1 MKLLILASR
10 FPYPL
15 EKGDKLRL
23 FHQITYLSR
32 QHEIILCCLNEGKPK
47 PEDFQKVS
55 TLCEEVYVFEIGQA
69 RSIWEMAKAMFKPIP
84 FQVAYFFRKEFLSRM
99 HEIIQKHQIEHVYC
113 QLLRMGEYAKATGLS
128 ATLDYMDT
136 FSLGMKRRSE
146 KSPVWVKPLIN
157 WEARKLT
164 SYEQGLFSSFTHHL
178 IISRQDREA
187 LPLTE
192 DQKNQIHIIPN
203 GIDLEFFSPQGSLK
217 QTHELVFVG
226 NLGYYPNEQAARY
239 LVKSLLP
246 ELAKEVP
253 TIKLLLAGAR
263 PSQEIRQFAQLSQ
276 VDVLGWVDDIR
287 TAYQAGQ
294 IFIAP
299 LFTGSGQQN
308 KILEAMALGIPCI
321 TTSIVNDA
329 IGAKEGVEILL
340 AETVSDFVLQI
351 KKLLDQP
358 ALHTSISRNARKF
371 VEVHYSWELSG
382 EALQKILTKKLV

>member
-23 FHQITYLSR
+23 FHQITYLS
-32 QHEIILCCLNEGKPK
+32 QKHEIILCCLNEEKPRQ
-47 PEDFQKVS
+47 EDLQKVS
-55 TLCEEVYVFEIGQA
+55 ALCEEVYVFNIGKT
-69 RSIWEMAKAMFKPIP
+69 RSLWEMAKAMFKPIP
-84 FQVAYFFRKEFLSRM
+84 FQVAYFFRKEFLSHIR
-99 HEIIQKHQIEHVYC
+99 EITQKHKIEHVYC
-113 QLLRMGEYAKATGLS
+113 QLLRMGEYAKVEGLPS
-128 ATLDYMDT
+128 TIDYMDT

-146 KSPVWVKPLIN
+146 KSPAWVKPLIN
-157 WEARKLT
+157 WEAWKLAY
-164 SYEQGLFSSFTHHL
+164 YEQALFSRFNHHL
-178 IISRQDREA
+178 IISSQDREA
-187 LPLTE
+187 LPLSSE
-192 DQKNQIHIIPN
+192 QKAQVHIVPN
-203 GIDLEFFSPQGSLK
+203 GIDLDFFSYQASLEK
-217 QTHELVFVG
+217 THELVFVG

-246 ELAKEVP
+246 KLSRAEP
-253 TIKLLLAGAR
+253 GIRLLLAGAR
-263 PSQEIRQFAQLSQ
+263 PSQEIRQYSQLPQ

-287 TAYQAGQ
+287 TAYQSGQ

-340 AETVSDFVLQI
+340 AETVSDFILQI

-358 ALHTSISRNARKF
+358 GLHASISRNARKF
-371 VEVHYSWELSG
+371 VESHYSWKLSG
-382 EALQKILTKKLV
+382 AALQKILTKKLV